1 MAEVLLCEIDH
12 GREIN
17 LVAGDWLTIR
27 LDENLSTGY
36 GWELAGID
44 ARLGELVSN
53 RHLPG
58 PAVIGGGGTREV
70 TVKAVG
76 VGAGTVCLRL
86 RRAWDPPGV
95 EADRFEV
102 VVSINPGF
110 PN

>member
-58 PAVIGGGGTREV
+58 PPVIGGGGTREV

-95 EADRFEV
+95 EADRFEI
-102 VVSINPGF
+102 SFRIG
-110 PN
+110 